1 MAVEFIECT
10 SVKISYD
17 VMGRATVSYT
27 IVADSSGMKA
37 YPNVSFG
44 NKTYDG
50 YVVSVTTNQI
60 PKTSWYESYVTII
73 STAS

>member
-1 MAVEFIECT
+1 MAVEFIDCT

-27 IVADSSGMKA
+27 IVSDASGMRA
-37 YPNVSFG
+37 YPIVSFG
-44 NKTYDG
+44 NRTYDG
-50 YVVSVTTNQI
+50 YVVSVMTNQI